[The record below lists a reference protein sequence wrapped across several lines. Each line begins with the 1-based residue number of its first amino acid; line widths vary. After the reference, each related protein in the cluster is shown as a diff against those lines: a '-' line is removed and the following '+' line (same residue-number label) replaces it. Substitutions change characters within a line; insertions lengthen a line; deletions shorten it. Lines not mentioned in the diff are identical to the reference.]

1 MNIPC
6 LLVLLLF
13 LGTSSSLGT
22 SAFLRTSAFDAKLL
36 QTSDDSKVTSDD
48 SKVTSNQFP
57 NGIAWY
63 GTWEAAKSEAE
74 RTGKPILLL
83 SAAPQCQGVPGIW

>member
-1 MNIPC
+1 MNIPS
-6 LLVLLLF
+6 LLVLFLF
-13 LGTSSSLGT
+13 LGAPS
-22 SAFLRTSAFDAKLL
+22 FDTKPLE
-36 QTSDDSKVTSDD
+36 TSDD

-83 SAAPQCQGVPGIW
+83 SAAPQCHGVPGIW

>member
-6 LLVLLLF
+6 LLVLFLF
-13 LGTSSSLGT
+13 LGTPAYLG
-22 SAFLRTSAFDAKLL
+22 ASAFDNKLL
-36 QTSDDSKVTSDD
+36 ETSDD

>member
-13 LGTSSSLGT
+13 LGTPAYLGT
-22 SAFLRTSAFDAKLL
+22 SAYLGASAFDNKLL
-36 QTSDDSKVTSDD
+36 QTSDD

-63 GTWEAAKSEAE
+63 GTWEVAKSEAE